1 VKEPACGFP
10 LPRQCASGAEVSA
23 RQFVNLGVEAEIAFR
38 IRAKLVGPGV
48 TIDAAQ
54 RAVEGAV
61 AALELP
67 DFMFSGKPPVADF
80 VASSVIAK
88 AIALGGPVTS
98 TSEFD
103 VAREEVVYELNGE
116 TVDTYTA
123 AEVMGNP
130 LNALVWLANH
140 LATRGFSLEPG
151 DIVMSGAITKM
162 CDPRSATR
170 FEPSSH
176 TSARS
181 ASQWCPETALRD
193 PPSKCSEDGRGQAR
207 MECVADRLSSC
218 CRT

>member
-1 VKEPACGFP
+1 MTISIRSARRTSDRSPIRQPPAATAFGDAWRFHAQRCVRDPGCPPGRTGAARAAADWLEAGCHKRLGPGHHGVKEPACGFP

-61 AALELP
+61 AALEL
-67 DFMFSGKPPVADF
+67 
-80 VASSVIAK
+80 
-88 AIALGGPVTS
+88 
-98 TSEFD
+98 
-103 VAREEVVYELNGE
+103 
-116 TVDTYTA
+116 
-123 AEVMGNP
+123 
-130 LNALVWLANH
+130 
-140 LATRGFSLEPG
+140 ATRGFSLEPG

-162 CDPRSATR
+162 CDPRSGTR

>member
-1 VKEPACGFP
+1 
-10 LPRQCASGAEVSA
+10 
-23 RQFVNLGVEAEIAFR
+23 
-38 IRAKLVGPGV
+38 
-48 TIDAAQ
+48 
-54 RAVEGAV
+54 
-61 AALELP
+61 
-67 DFMFSGKPPVADF
+67 M
-80 VASSVIAK
+80 
-88 AIALGGPVTS
+88 
-98 TSEFD
+98 
-103 VAREEVVYELNGE
+103 AREEVVYELNGE